1 MGAHGHGEDDRI
13 AVTASVPPN
22 KPLQRTGACGARR

>member
-1 MGAHGHGEDDRI
+1 MGAHGDGEDNRI

-22 KPLQRTGACGARR
+22 KPLQRTVGFAARR